1 MKAMNEVGKEYG
13 AALYMLACEE
23 NKANT
28 YLEQL
33 NIIYNT
39 FKEQKDYETF
49 LQSPNIPLEKRVESL
64 EAVFSNLVEK
74 NLVSFLQL
82 MCEKN
87 RLNCFFEAEM
97 TYRAL
102 YEAATHILKVKVK
115 SSIELTESQKERLTE
130 KLETLHKCKVDI
142 EYIIDPALIGGIV
155 VEADDKVTDGSIRHR
170 LQQVKDVI
178 SR

>member
-1 MKAMNEVGKEYG
+1 MKAMNEVSKEYG
-13 AALYMLACEE
+13 TALYMLACEE
-23 NKANT
+23 DKTNS

-33 NIIYNT
+33 DIISNI
-39 FKEQKDYETF
+39 FKEQKDYEAF
-49 LQSPNIPLEKRVESL
+49 LQSPNIPLKKRIESI
-64 EAVFSNLVEK
+64 ETVFSNLVDE
-74 NLVSFLQL
+74 NMVSFLQL
-82 MCEKN
+82 LCEKN
-87 RLNCFFEAEM
+87 RFNCYSDAVM
-97 TYRAL
+97 TYREL
-102 YEAATHILKVKVK
+102 YEVATRILRVKVK
-115 SSIELTESQKERLTE
+115 SSIELTQSQKKRLTE

>member
-1 MKAMNEVGKEYG
+1 MNEVSKEYG
-13 AALYMLACEE
+13 TALYMLACEE
-23 NKANT
+23 DKAKT

-33 NIIYNT
+33 DVISNV
-39 FKEQKDYETF
+39 FKEQEDYEVF
-49 LQSPNIPLEKRVESL
+49 LQSPNIPLKKRIESI
-64 EAVFSNLVEK
+64 ETVFSDMVDK

-82 MCEKN
+82 LCEKN
-87 RLNCFFEAEM
+87 RFNCFLEAVM
-97 TYRAL
+97 TYREL
-102 YEAATHILKVKVK
+102 YEIATRILRVKVK
-115 SSIELTESQKERLTE
+115 SSIELTQLQKKRLTE